1 MIRSAKEDSV
11 VDTIS
16 EQAKEAA
23 AQCSGTRP
31 ALIALHL
38 VDQISRADLQTM
50 LHTRNGLHS
59 ITHAVFK
66 GANRLHV
73 NSIAFTVPQTR
84 RNDQSGARWLSGDLL
99 MLQNPQ
105 PRFPCA
111 EIRSIFRARREGSY
125 LRPGCWNLRPS
136 TCWCTSA
143 SGTTR
148 STTQLPSLRRT

>member
-1 MIRSAKEDSV
+1 MLASKKTDSV

-50 LHTRNGLHS
+50 LHTPNGLHT

-66 GANRLHV
+66 GTSRLHV
-73 NSIAFTVPQTR
+73 DSIAFTLPQVR
-84 RNDQSGARWLSGDLL
+84 QNYQAGARWLSGDLVVL
-99 MLQNPQ
+99 DNPQ

-111 EIRSIFRARREGSY
+111 EIRSIFRGPA
-125 LRPGCWNLRPS
+125 
-136 TCWCTSA
+136 
-143 SGTTR
+143 
-148 STTQLPSLRRT
+148 